1 MAAFT
6 SNIDITSGGT
16 YNMNITNGEPASQV
30 ATDLNGK
37 FANIQRYLQ
46 NGLPE
51 VWTGSSLPDS
61 LPDGKITNFKD
72 ILYYGTNKVRLASY
86 NDIIG
91 TSISLGL
98 LKQLQGSFQLDR
110 STSSSNNIINLGTTP
125 ECLIVGHDMDVCD
138 YGRIFTAY
146 TNNVPMI
153 VLRSHVNTDS
163 AGQGSLIIKIVQNGF
178 SYDFSQGYDYTNTIT
193 LNYISF
199 YIA

>member
-1 MAAFT
+1 M
-6 SNIDITSGGT
+6 
-16 YNMNITNGEPASQV
+16 
-30 ATDLNGK
+30 L
-37 FANIQRYLQ
+37 LQ
-46 NGLPE
+46 TIKYIH
-51 VWTGSSLPDS
+51 VT

-72 ILYYGTNKVRLASY
+72 ILYYGTNKVRMASY
-86 NDIIG
+86 NDIID

-125 ECLIVGHDMDVCD
+125 ECLIVGHDMDVRG
-138 YGRIFTAY
+138 YGRMFTAY

>member
-1 MAAFT
+1 M
-6 SNIDITSGGT
+6 
-16 YNMNITNGEPASQV
+16 
-30 ATDLNGK
+30 
-37 FANIQRYLQ
+37 
-46 NGLPE
+46 
-51 VWTGSSLPDS
+51 
-61 LPDGKITNFKD
+61 PDGKITNFKD
-72 ILYYGTNKVRLASY
+72 VLYYGTNKVRLASY

-125 ECLIVGHDMDVCD
+125 ECLIVGYDMDVRG
-138 YGRIFTAY
+138 YGRTFTAY
-146 TNNVPMI
+146 TNDVPMI

-178 SYDFSQGYDYTNTIT
+178 SYDFSRGYDYTNTIT

>member
-1 MAAFT
+1 M
-6 SNIDITSGGT
+6 
-16 YNMNITNGEPASQV
+16 
-30 ATDLNGK
+30 
-37 FANIQRYLQ
+37 
-46 NGLPE
+46 
-51 VWTGSSLPDS
+51 
-61 LPDGKITNFKD
+61 PDGKITNFKD
-72 ILYYGTNKVRLASY
+72 ILYYGTNKVRMASY
-86 NDIIG
+86 NDIID

-125 ECLIVGHDMDVCD
+125 ECLIVGHDMDVRG
-138 YGRIFTAY
+138 YGRMFTAY

>member
-1 MAAFT
+1 M
-6 SNIDITSGGT
+6 
-16 YNMNITNGEPASQV
+16 
-30 ATDLNGK
+30 
-37 FANIQRYLQ
+37 
-46 NGLPE
+46 
-51 VWTGSSLPDS
+51 
-61 LPDGKITNFKD
+61 PDGKITNFKD

-86 NDIIG
+86 TDIIG

-125 ECLIVGHDMDVCD
+125 ECLIVGYDMDVRG
-138 YGRIFTAY
+138 YGRMFTAY

-178 SYDFSQGYDYTNTIT
+178 SYDFSQGYDYTNIIT